1 MLQSRMR
8 SVNPTSSRRDAA
20 CRVSSAAKMSRVAL
34 AVIVLLAS
42 AAAETLLTREQALKV
57 VFPKSESVQP
67 ETKVLTT
74 EQRAELENNT
84 GLRFPEAE
92 YPTFVAKSKNSTDG
106 YAVILNEIG
115 KHENITFIVGVSP
128 RGKVLEVAVMEYRE
142 SRGSEVKER
151 RFLSQFHGKTSSD
164 PIRVNQDIVNY
175 TGATLSSYAIARGV
189 RRALAL
195 THLFYGTA
203 K

>member
-1 MLQSRMR
+1 MVPAIAR
-8 SVNPTSSRRDAA
+8 
-20 CRVSSAAKMSRVAL
+20 
-34 AVIVLLAS
+34 VLLVTALMVS
-42 AAAETLLTREQALKV
+42 TAAETLLTQEQALKI
-57 VFPKSESVQP
+57 VFPKSESVTA
-67 ETKVLTT
+67 EKKVLTG
-74 EQRAELENNT
+74 EQRKQLENDT

-92 YPTFVAKSKNSTDG
+92 YSTFTAKTKSAADG

-128 RGKVLEVAVMEYRE
+128 KGKVLEVAIMEYRE
-142 SRGSEVKER
+142 SRGSEVKEQ
-151 RFLSQFHGKTSSD
+151 RFLSQFHGKTAND

-195 THLFYGTA
+195 THLFYGTG